1 MTALYELSQTRI
13 QLLDMADSMDQEMF
27 IDTLASIDEA
37 IEDKVEGAAK
47 LVRCL
52 ESDIEA
58 IKAEEKRLADKRK
71 VLENKVSSIKEY
83 LQHEMEFAGLD
94 KVKRATVTVSIQ
106 QNPPSVEVL
115 DESVIPSI
123 FMIPQPEKIDKKA
136 ILKAIK
142 DGEEIPGCDIKQS
155 RSLRIK

>member
-47 LVRCL
+47 LVRCI

-71 VLENKVSSIKEY
+71 SLENKVVSIKEY

-94 KVKRATVTVSIQ
+94 KVKRPTLTVSIQ
-106 QNPPSVEVL
+106 LNPPSAEIL
-115 DESVIPSI
+115 DESLVPSLY
-123 FMIPQPEKIDKKA
+123 MVPQPDKIDKKA
-136 ILKAIK
+136 ILEALKE
-142 DGEEIPGCDIKQS
+142 GEEIPGCEIKQL
-155 RSLRIK
+155 RGLRIR